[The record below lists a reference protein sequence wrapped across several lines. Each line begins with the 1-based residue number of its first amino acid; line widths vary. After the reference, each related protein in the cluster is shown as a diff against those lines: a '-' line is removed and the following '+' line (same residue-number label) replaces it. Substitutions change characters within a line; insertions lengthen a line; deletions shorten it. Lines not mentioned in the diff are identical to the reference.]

1 MKINIILIEPENSE
15 DLLKNIISLVNDQT
29 KLELLSK
36 SAFEKVQEY
45 DWSNI
50 GKKYLNLYEKLL
62 ES

>member
-50 GKKYLNLYEKLL
+50 GKKYLNLYVV
-62 ES
+62 